1 MFDLLFNNPLVFLY
15 WFVAL
20 IIAVTLHE
28 FAHAFVADKLGD
40 PTPRMMGRVSLNPLD
55 HLDPIGTIAILIAH
69 IGWGKPV
76 PFDPYNLDNPKRD
89 TLLIAVAGPVVN
101 LILAIISALLLHLNL
116 PIIGLLS
123 GFLLI
128 MVYLNV
134 GLAIFNLLPI
144 PPLDGSKILQGIL
157 PDDKSQ
163 EWEIFSQR
171 YGLMLLL
178 FFLFPFGGSSI
189 AGAIISPIINI
200 ISALLLG

>member
-1 MFDLLFNNPLVFLY
+1 MLDLLFNNPLVFLY

-20 IIAVTLHE
+20 IVAVTLHE

-89 TLLIAVAGPVVN
+89 TLLIAIAGPVVN

-123 GFLLI
+123 GFLLV

-134 GLAIFNLLPI
+134 GLAVFNLLPI

-157 PDDKSQ
+157 PDDKSR
-163 EWEIFSQR
+163 EWEMFSQR
-171 YGLMLLL
+171 YSLMLLL